1 MTPHPIPH
9 PTPTMNC
16 QDTLNQL
23 HQALQILAQ
32 AQIERNRAK
41 EALELARATALISG
55 VLGGRNAEEREAQA
69 RTSLAAEY
77 ERLNHAEETLILAK
91 ARAEIARA
99 AFECSLHQKE
109 QA

>member
-1 MTPHPIPH
+1 
-9 PTPTMNC
+9 
-16 QDTLNQL
+16 
-23 HQALQILAQ
+23 
-32 AQIERNRAK
+32 
-41 EALELARATALISG
+41 